1 MYRSLSRER
10 NRGMDPRR
18 IASLRNAPVF
28 YRARWTSPQGRPQGN
43 SSNDSPATLGIPR
56 FLLVP
61 PPRVHITGRAKSGHW
76 VSRWLRFVARLDEEI
91 EIGLSCSFIRRI
103 AAKVVRDRYFYYD
116 FSSNGANSTRY
127 SSEIVCRSLLIS
139 SLLDREPC
147 VLRLF
152 HLIFKFYCIVFE
164 DDYIY
169 VLKKV
174 TDKLKKYSTI

>member
-1 MYRSLSRER
+1 MDLAARTTARKFLEWQPCHPRNSTIPSRSS
-10 NRGMDPRR
+10 
-18 IASLRNAPVF
+18 AK
-28 YRARWTSPQGRPQGN
+28 
-43 SSNDSPATLGIPR
+43 SN
-56 FLLVP
+56 
-61 PPRVHITGRAKSGHW
+61 ITGRAKSGHW

-116 FSSNGANSTRY
+116 FSSNGANSIFFWN
-127 SSEIVCRSLLIS
+127 IVCRSLLIS
-139 SLLDREPC
+139 SLLDRELC
-147 VLRLF
+147 ILRLF
-152 HLIFKFYCIVFE
+152 HLIFKFCCIVFE